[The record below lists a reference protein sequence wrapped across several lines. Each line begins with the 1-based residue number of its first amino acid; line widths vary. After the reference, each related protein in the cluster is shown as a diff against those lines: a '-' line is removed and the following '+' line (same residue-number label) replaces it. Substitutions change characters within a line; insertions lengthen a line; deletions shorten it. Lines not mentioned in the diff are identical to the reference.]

1 MNIIIKKINNQY
13 IFYDKD
19 IGINIEELFL
29 NGDFTTNEV
38 LNVQWINDNKW
49 VKKHYFRKGLM
60 SCLNDKYVVGKV
72 QNTRSYKEFA
82 ILNYL
87 YKSNFN
93 TCKPIIGWVTYTY
106 LYYTANLITNSLPS
120 YTLQEVLSS
129 NNMKDEYWKKIG
141 IEIRKMHD
149 LNIYHGDLNITNI
162 MIDKESGS
170 ISILD
175 FDKSYFRK
183 IKKHHIKSNLDRLKR
198 SLIKIFNLSLLK
210 LSVIKRQYESGSIDE

>member
-29 NGDFTTNEV
+29 NGDFTTDEV

-129 NNMKDEYWKKIG
+129 NNMKDECWKKIG

-149 LNIYHGDLNITNI
+149 LNIYHGDLSITNI

-198 SLIKIFNLSLLK
+198 SLIKMNFYNEL
-210 LSVIKRQYESGSIDE
+210 QYKKIIDGYKSISE

>member
-141 IEIRKMHD
+141 I
-149 LNIYHGDLNITNI
+149 
-162 MIDKESGS
+162 
-170 ISILD
+170 
-175 FDKSYFRK
+175 
-183 IKKHHIKSNLDRLKR
+183 
-198 SLIKIFNLSLLK
+198 
-210 LSVIKRQYESGSIDE
+210 